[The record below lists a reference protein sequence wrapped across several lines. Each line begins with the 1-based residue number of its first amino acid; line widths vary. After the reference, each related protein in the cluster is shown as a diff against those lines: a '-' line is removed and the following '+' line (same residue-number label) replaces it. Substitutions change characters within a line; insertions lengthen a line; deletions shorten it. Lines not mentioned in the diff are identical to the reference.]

1 MITRHKGG
9 IPPLK
14 TFSVRLHD
22 HRVCNINYFIE
33 NVESRQYEISKN
45 QFNQKKE
52 LDKSS

>member
-22 HRVCNINYFIE
+22 HRVCNFNYFIE
-33 NVESRQYEISKN
+33 NVESRQYEISKKSI
-45 QFNQKKE
+45 QSKKE